1 MTRDE
6 VRNMMHDYVDGL
18 LSPEDKSK
26 VDSYLEEYTDVA
38 GEYEL
43 LKKLLN
49 KAESLPIGIKTP
61 ETLLGKISDEL
72 LSKSIERIEEEK
84 QKKLKQLTENTE
96 AIGEKRKK
104 IVKTRDSNRDSDST
118 SSDDVQDKKVK
129 LVNLWIIVVVLLT
142 IVGAYFLYT
151 SLDTNL
157 PWQVKSNYGGYTIVP
172 VSSLNEIDV
181 DQILNTFDSTK
192 VSVFIPNAGR
202 IDVGSFSSIKVVK
215 GKDSD
220 NIISFISGKIYGNCK
235 IDDPRLT
242 IKTNISEIKVVAG
255 KFISEINDYGEL
267 NLITNNGKLKITTPN
282 REFFLVKDHRCKI
295 SANGNVG
302 IPIHLKTNHQ
312 LAEIFDQIS
321 YDDKKVNNYGL
332 ILQLSSPVDG
342 ITLLHLIMKA
352 KTIEE
357 RLPLYDKL
365 NEFYP
370 IVPGITK
377 EGILN
382 LDKDMLD
389 EWQRDIEWQL

>member
-6 VRNMMHDYVDGL
+6 VKNLMHDYVDGL
-18 LSPEDKSK
+18 LSHEDKSR

-38 GEYEL
+38 GEFEL

-61 ETLLGKISDEL
+61 ETLLEKISDEL
-72 LSKSIERIEEEK
+72 LSKSIEKIEEEK

-104 IVKTRDSNRDSDST
+104 IVKTRDYNRNSDTT
-118 SSDDVQDKKVK
+118 SSDDVEDKKVK
-129 LVNLWIIVVVLLT
+129 SVNLWIIVVVLLT
-142 IVGAYFLYT
+142 IVGAYFLYDF
-151 SLDTNL
+151 LDTNL
-157 PWQVKSNYGGYTIVP
+157 PWQLKLDYGNYQIGTVGQKT
-172 VSSLNEIDV
+172 SIDF
-181 DQILNTFDSTK
+181 DETLTTFDSTK
-192 VSVFIPNAGR
+192 VTMIIPNAGR
-202 IDVGSFSSIKVVK
+202 LEIGSFTSIKVIK

-312 LAEIFDQIS
+312 LAEIFEQIS

-357 RLPLYDKL
+357 RLPLFEKL

-370 IVPGITK
+370 LVPGISI